1 MKQGDL
7 CYIPQAVQLWSL
19 ETAGYNITQTEKPFT
34 GIVLEDRENTILL
47 FVKGQKLL
55 ADKNHVYPI
64 AEENNAY

>member
-7 CYIPQAVQLWSL
+7 CYIPQAVRLWSF
-19 ETAGYNITQTEKPFT
+19 ETAGYNITQTEKPIT
-34 GIVLEDRENTILL
+34 GLVLEDRENTILL

-64 AEENNAY
+64 TEEKNAY